1 MLFFYNGSDFYITYI
16 IHVFNSTVIF
26 ELALLVNNMITVIII
41 AIIVFPCGFFICC
54 WFLFP
59 QGLCDVDEFIWK

>member
-1 MLFFYNGSDFYITYI
+1 MLFFYNGSDFYITCI

-41 AIIVFPCGFFICC
+41 VIIVFLGGFFICC